1 MYYGYIKSSIPS
13 STTGG
18 SEQFQRVR
26 YTSAPAHTPDL
37 MPIPKLELSIVDE
50 QEKAT
55 PRSLALQEQ
64 DKYKADTVEDQEA
77 MELLTQIVSDR
88 DDDCSTLSPK
98 SSINASKPKY
108 QNEYGNNKFV
118 VDQELKMHDTVQSEL

>member
-26 YTSAPAHTPDL
+26 YTSAPANTPDL

-50 QEKAT
+50 QERVT
-55 PRSLALQEQ
+55 PRSLAQQEQ
-64 DKYKADTVEDQEA
+64 DEYKADTVEDQEA

-88 DDDCSTLSPK
+88 DDDCSALSPK

-118 VDQELKMHDTVQSEL
+118 VDQELKIHDTVQSEL